1 MSGDLIELTLTGLAY
16 GGEALGRDEEGR
28 MVFVPFALPDERVAV
43 EIVDAR
49 KRWARARLVEVIE
62 PAAQRIEPR
71 CPHFTVCGGCHYQHM
86 SYDDQLAAKTVIVAE
101 QLRRIGGFEE
111 PPIADPVPSPAPW
124 NYRNHMQ
131 FSLTSDGKL
140 GFVTASSDRVFPIE
154 ECHLPEPALVDLW
167 PRLKMGAI
175 PGVSRVALRAG
186 AQDDLLVALHGEGD
200 PDVELH
206 LDLAASAVWLGPGG
220 AAVLGGEGFIVI
232 DVQGHS
238 YHVSAASFFQVNTA
252 LAGELA
258 AMALKALEV
267 QAGEVV
273 FDLYAGVG
281 LFSAGLAEREVQV
294 MAVEESP
301 WAAADFEINL
311 DAFDDV
317 ALYEASVEQALPA
330 MEEIP
335 DAVLVDPPRA
345 GLSREAL
352 DLLVEVAPERLVYV
366 SCDPATLARDGKRL
380 KAAGYKLESV
390 TPIDLF
396 PQTYHI
402 ETISSWLRTRSR
414 MMRQT

>member
-1 MSGDLIELTLTGLAY
+1 MSGNLIELTLTGLAY

-62 PAAQRIEPR
+62 PAAQRIQPR
-71 CPHFTVCGGCHYQHM
+71 CPHFTLCGGCHYQHM
-86 SYDDQLAAKTVIVAE
+86 SYDHQLAAKAAIVAE

-140 GFVTASSDRVFPIE
+140 GFVTADGDRVFPIQ

-167 PRLKMGAI
+167 PRLEMGAI

-186 AQDDLLVALHGEGD
+186 AQDDLLVALHGDGD
-200 PDVELH
+200 PDVEVH
-206 LDLAASAVWLGPGG
+206 LDLPASAVWLGPGG
-220 AAVLGGEGFIVI
+220 AAVLGGEGFLVI
-232 DVQGHS
+232 EVLGRA
-238 YHVSAASFFQVNTA
+238 YRVSAASFFQVNTA
-252 LAGELA
+252 LAGKLSA
-258 AMALKALEV
+258 SALEALEV

-281 LFSAGLAEREVQV
+281 LFSAGLAEREAQV

-335 DAVLVDPPRA
+335 DSVLVDPPRA

-352 DLLVEVAPERLVYV
+352 DLLVEAAPERLVYV

-402 ETISSWLRTRSR
+402 ETISIWLRTRSR
-414 MMRQT
+414 MMRQA